1 MSDNNYDYIFKFI
14 FLGNS
19 GVGKSSLLERYIS
32 DRFVPNYDITIGV
45 EYMCKILNYND
56 KKVKLILWDTAG
68 QECFQSIVKLYYK
81 NTIAAF
87 IVYDVTDRIS
97 FNKIKYWIRKFYEM
111 NDNDDT
117 ILVIIGN
124 KNDLIHSTIVK
135 KNEGNTLAE
144 KYDAYHYQTSA
155 KCSNNIINI
164 IDDTVKIVL
173 NKISNNEI
181 KIDNKF
187 IQLNKNNDDHSNDY
201 NKCCIIT

>member
-1 MSDNNYDYIFKFI
+1 
-14 FLGNS
+14 
-19 GVGKSSLLERYIS
+19 
-32 DRFVPNYDITIGV
+32 V

-97 FNKIKYWIRKFYEM
+97 FNKIKYWIHKFYEM

-124 KNDLIHSTIVK
+124 KNDLIHNTIVT
-135 KNEGNTLAE
+135 KNEGDNLAE

-155 KCSNNIINI
+155 KCSNDIINI

-173 NKISNNEI
+173 DKISNNEI

-187 IQLNKNNDDHSNDY
+187 IQLRKNDDDHSNNY
-201 NKCCIIT
+201 SKCCIIT